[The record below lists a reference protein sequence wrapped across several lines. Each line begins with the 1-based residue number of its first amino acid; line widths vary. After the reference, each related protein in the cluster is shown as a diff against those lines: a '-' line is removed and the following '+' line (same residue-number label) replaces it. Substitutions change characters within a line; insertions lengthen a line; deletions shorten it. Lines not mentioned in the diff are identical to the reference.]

1 MAEGRTSDG
10 GAEAFALACVL
21 HGVPADPADMTA
33 CFAPSGSFDET
44 AMLRAAGASG
54 LRARLV
60 RPAPDR
66 LGRQPLPALA
76 RDADGRWL
84 VVARIAGPDGAG
96 RVLFQYPGRQPEVKA
111 IDDFV
116 AGWDGTL
123 LLMRRKEPLASAE
136 RRFGLGWF
144 LAAVMRYRRVLSE
157 VLVASVALQLLG
169 LATPLFF
176 QVVVDKV
183 LVHRGFST
191 LDVVVTGM
199 AIALTFEVLLGGIR
213 SYLFSHTA
221 NRIDVEL
228 GARTYRHLLSL
239 PLGYFGARRVGDSVA
254 RVRELESIR
263 QFMTGSTL
271 TLAIDLTFGSL
282 YLALIFWY
290 APLIGWVVTA
300 SIPLYVLIS
309 LIATPVLRDR
319 INERFRR
326 GAENQALLVES
337 VTGIE
342 TIKAMAVEPG
352 MQRRWETQLASYVAA
367 AFSAMR
373 VGIVAT
379 QAATF
384 VSRLTTLLVLY
395 LGAHA
400 VIRGDL
406 TIGELVAVNMLAG
419 QIATPVLRLAQ
430 LWQDFQ
436 QARISVERVGDILNS
451 PAEPRR
457 TASAPPPLLSG
468 AVTFEDVRFRY
479 RIDAPPA
486 LDGLTLHVPAGR
498 IIGVVG
504 PSGSGKS
511 TIARLVQRLHVPETG
526 RVLIDGIDAAML
538 DPAWLRRQVGLVLQD
553 SMLFRGS
560 VHENIALSNPG
571 MTIDR
576 VVAAARLAGAY
587 DFIAAL
593 PQGFETEVGERGA
606 TLSGGQRQR
615 IAIARM
621 LATDPRILI
630 FDEATSAL
638 DLESEQAIQ
647 QNMQA
652 ICQGR
657 TVIIIAHRLSAL
669 RMADRIVTV
678 EGGRIIEDGN
688 HASLLAAGGRYARLW
703 RAQIS
708 GIERQTA

>member
-1 MAEGRTSDG
+1 MGDGQATDG

-21 HGVPADPADMTA
+21 HGVSADPADMTLR
-33 CFAPSGSFDET
+33 FAPSGIFDET

-60 RPAPDR
+60 RPAPER

-76 RDADGRWL
+76 RDTEGRWL
-84 VVARIAGPDGAG
+84 VVARIAGPDEAA
-96 RVLFQYPGRQPEVKA
+96 RVLFQYPGRQPEVKPLA
-111 IDDFV
+111 DFL
-116 AGWDGTL
+116 AGWDGSL
-123 LLMRRKEPLASAE
+123 LLLRRKEALASAE

-191 LDVVVTGM
+191 LDVVVAGM

-213 SYLFSHTA
+213 TYLFSHTA

-228 GARTYRHLLSL
+228 GARTYRHLLAL

-254 RVRELESIR
+254 RVRELEGIR

-309 LIATPVLRDR
+309 LLTTPVLRQR
-319 INERFRR
+319 IDERFRR

-352 MQRRWETQLASYVAA
+352 MQRRWEAQLASYVGA

-379 QAATF
+379 QAATL

-395 LGAHA
+395 VGAHA

-457 TASAPPPLLSG
+457 IASAPPPMLAG
-468 AVTFEDVRFRY
+468 AVTFEEVRFRY
-479 RIDAPPA
+479 RIEAPPA
-486 LDGLTLHVPAGR
+486 LDGLSLHLPAGH
-498 IIGVVG
+498 ILGIVG

-511 TIARLVQRLHVPETG
+511 TVARLVQRLYVPEAG

-678 EGGRIIEDGN
+678 EGGRIVEDGN
-688 HASLLAAGGRYARLW
+688 HATLLAAGGRYARLW
-703 RAQIS
+703 RAQMS